1 MSAQLWISDIHKIF
15 KNQNDI
21 DMKMSKFKTISA
33 LGTIVNVERTGPNL
47 YEGSND
53 KRPIVYHLDDGTGV
67 IRIVHFVHDKVAKQ
81 RKMFNFD
88 QGSGPMLEKLK
99 RHCLIEGHL
108 KTGTTVQVK
117 GVPQIDQRR
126 KTRSV
131 FEPEHQIQ
139 QTNTTESEIPHS
151 LIEIKDTAIHS
162 STEIKAFAV
171 RTVNDP
177 NDEIEHMILV
187 DKLKR
192 SELYSH
198 LFQGS

>member
-1 MSAQLWISDIHKIF
+1 MSAQLWISDIPKIF
-15 KNQNDI
+15 KNQEDI
-21 DMKMSKFKTISA
+21 ELKMSKFKTISV

-67 IRIVHFVHDKVAKQ
+67 IQIVHFVHDKVAKQ

-88 QGSGPMLEKLK
+88 QDQGAGPMLEKL
-99 RHCLIEGHL
+99 RNHCLIEGPL

-117 GVPQIDQRR
+117 GVPQIDQRAGS
-126 KTRSV
+126 KQSSV
-131 FEPEHQIQ
+131 LD
-139 QTNTTESEIPHS
+139 NTSEI
-151 LIEIKDTAIHS
+151 IQ
-162 STEIKAFAV
+162 STIEIKAFAV

-177 NDEIEHMILV
+177 NDEIERMFLV

-192 SELYSH
+192 SELYSQ
-198 LFQGS
+198 LFQAS